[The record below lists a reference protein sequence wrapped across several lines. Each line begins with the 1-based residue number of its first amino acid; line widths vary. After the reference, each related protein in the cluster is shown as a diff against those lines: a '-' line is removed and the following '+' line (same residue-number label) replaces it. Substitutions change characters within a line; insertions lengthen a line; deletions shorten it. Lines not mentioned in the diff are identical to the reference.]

1 MRRLFIFIRCVVVLA
16 GLGLLSNTLAAA
28 APAPNVGLLTVGQ
41 VIDLS
46 GPNSAL
52 GRDYV
57 AGIRTS
63 FDAINAAGGINGK
76 RVQYLVLDD
85 VGDAINTPRLVTELI
100 EHNKI
105 DVLLGGIGDASVLA
119 TLNTAAFKHSGLSL
133 NAPLAAVD
141 DRRVV
146 NWRPDRLQEIR
157 YLLGYFEK
165 LGIKRVGIAYQE
177 ASIHG
182 DALNALTDELKQRGM
197 TISGIARIDTNANGA
212 LMQQETQ
219 KLAVSRP
226 GFVVTIADTISSALF
241 LKAFRES
248 DQKTFV
254 AGTSL
259 INLSTL
265 REIAGIKAVE
275 WTVFSQV
282 VPNPSGAKTPLQIEH
297 AAMMKKFRDEA
308 VSSLTLEGF
317 LVGKT
322 LAKTL
327 QPGAP
332 RTVDLGGLMITAIP
346 GTASQSRYLDIALF
360 KKGAGLVF

>member
-1 MRRLFIFIRCVVVLA
+1 MRQLIYTVRYIFVA
-16 GLGLLSNTLAAA
+16 AMLSITLPAAA
-28 APAPNVGLLTVGQ
+28 SGTLTIGQ

-63 FDAINAAGGINGK
+63 FDAINAAGGLNGK
-76 RVQYLVLDD
+76 RVQYLVQDD
-85 VGDAINTPRLVTELI
+85 MGDAANTPRLVTELI
-100 EHNKI
+100 ERNKV

-119 TLNTAAFKHSGLSL
+119 TLDTAAFKRSSL
-133 NAPLAAVD
+133 PLYAPLASINHP
-141 DRRVV
+141 RVV
-146 NWRPDRLQEIR
+146 VWRPGNLQEIR

-177 ASIHG
+177 ASLHRN
-182 DALNALTDELKQRGM
+182 ALTALTDELKQRGM
-197 TISGIARIDTNANGA
+197 TISGVARIDTNHAQ
-212 LMQQETQ
+212 LLQETQ
-219 KLAVSRP
+219 KLAASKP
-226 GFVVTIADTISSALF
+226 GFVVTIADTISSAFF

-248 DQKTFV
+248 DPKTFV

-282 VPNPSGAKTPLQIEH
+282 VPNPAGARTPLQIEH
-297 AAMMKKFRDEA
+297 ATMMKKFRDEA

-322 LAKTL
+322 LSKTL
-327 QPGAP
+327 RAGAA
-332 RTVDLGGLMITAIP
+332 RTVDLGGLIITAMP
-346 GTASQSRYLDIALF
+346 VNASQSDYLDIALF
-360 KKGAGLVF
+360 KKGTGLVF

>member
-1 MRRLFIFIRCVVVLA
+1 MRSFLVFIRPILVIA
-16 GLGLLSNTLAAA
+16 MLSSALSAAA
-28 APAPNVGLLTVGQ
+28 AGMLTVGQ

-85 VGDAINTPRLVTELI
+85 IGEAANTPRLVTTLI
-100 EHNKI
+100 ERNKI

-119 TLNTAAFKHSGLSL
+119 TLDTAAFKRSSL
-133 NAPLAAVD
+133 TLYAPLAAVD

-146 NWRPDRLQEIR
+146 HWRPHRLQEIR
-157 YLLGYFEK
+157 YLLGYFDK

-177 ASIHG
+177 SSMHG
-182 DALNALTDELKQRGM
+182 NAMTAFTDELKQRGM
-197 TISGIARIDTNANGA
+197 TVSGVARIDINGA
-212 LMQQETQ
+212 LMQQQTQ
-219 KLAVSRP
+219 KLAASKP

-241 LKAFRES
+241 LKTFREFEA
-248 DQKTFV
+248 KTFV

-282 VPNPSGAKTPLQIEH
+282 VPNPAGAKMPLQIEH

-322 LAKTL
+322 LGKTL
-327 QPGAP
+327 QAGAP
-332 RTVDLGGLMITAIP
+332 RSVDLGGLTITALP
-346 GTASQSRYLDIALF
+346 GAASQSDYLDIALF